1 MRSQKENLGRFKP
14 ESIRAQV
21 VREIENRIFSGEF
34 TIGER
39 LPPEREL
46 ALELG
51 VSRSLVNL
59 AILDLESMGFLHI
72 VPRQG
77 TFIADYKNESTPQ
90 MLLSLMTRGA
100 IDNTGAKLFS
110 SMMQTRRLLESECAR
125 LAAENASE
133 EELKNLSSILDE
145 MRVAAEPERF
155 SDANFRF
162 HRIMMAASGNIVYAM
177 IFQSF
182 GEVVKYYVSSYFTS
196 PARMRL
202 SVSQHENLL
211 AALNA
216 RDADRAQV
224 AVTVIMEEG
233 IKKLSELFG
242 SGRSHRS

>member
-1 MRSQKENLGRFKP
+1 MTKHSAAEKFQP

-21 VREIENRIFSGEF
+21 AREIENRIFSGALA
-34 TIGER
+34 IGER

-59 AILDLESMGFLHI
+59 AILDLESAGFLHI

-77 TFIADYKNESTPQ
+77 TFVADYKNESTPQ

-100 IDNTGAKLFS
+100 MDSAGVELFS

-125 LAAENASE
+125 LAAKSASA
-133 EELKNLSSILDE
+133 EELSRLSALLEE
-145 MRVAAEPERF
+145 MRAASEPERF

-162 HRIMMAASGNIVYAM
+162 HRTMMAASGNIVYAM

-182 GEVVKYYVSSYFTS
+182 GEVVRYYVSHYFTT

-211 AALNA
+211 AALTA
-216 RDADRAQV
+216 RDADKAGE
-224 AVTVIMEEG
+224 AIGVIMDEG
-233 IKKLSELFG
+233 IQKLTELFG
-242 SGRSHRS
+242 KGRARRG